1 MKRIMLIISYDGTNY
16 CGWQTQE
23 NGITIEEVL
32 NKCLSETLQ
41 EEICVIGA
49 SRTDSGVHAIG
60 NVAVFDTNTKIPA
73 DKMAFVLNKRL
84 PEDIRIQESKE
95 VELYFHP
102 RRCNS
107 RKTYEYQILNR
118 RFHLPL
124 KRLYSQFAY
133 VPLDVEKM
141 KSAAKYLLGEHDF
154 QSFCSARSQ
163 AEHTYRT
170 IYSLDVEKEGDMITI
185 RICGNGFLYNMVRI
199 IVGTLTKVGMGVY
212 SPEYVEEILEAK
224 DRRKAGPKAPAQGL
238 TLVGI
243 EFEEKLE
250 EKIMVEN
257 KECKYWILQNR
268 IEEEKLV
275 GILIERCEKEVLEG
289 LIERNTTQAFR
300 NGAKCVCMLMRK
312 EIGEEERKDCWK
324 IREYEYNRR
333 EMREEREIIDGFLE
347 VAGEKNLEKWEV
359 WWMGD
364 KR

>member
-1 MKRIMLIISYDGTNY
+1 M
-16 CGWQTQE
+16 
-23 NGITIEEVL
+23 
-32 NKCLSETLQ
+32 
-41 EEICVIGA
+41 
-49 SRTDSGVHAIG
+49 
-60 NVAVFDTNTKIPA
+60 
-73 DKMAFVLNKRL
+73 
-84 PEDIRIQESKE
+84 
-95 VELYFHP
+95 
-102 RRCNS
+102 
-107 RKTYEYQILNR
+107 
-118 RFHLPL
+118 
-124 KRLYSQFAY
+124 
-133 VPLDVEKM
+133 PLDVEKM

-347 VAGEKNLEKWEV
+347 AAGEKNLEKWEV

>member
-1 MKRIMLIISYDGTNY
+1 M
-16 CGWQTQE
+16 
-23 NGITIEEVL
+23 
-32 NKCLSETLQ
+32 
-41 EEICVIGA
+41 
-49 SRTDSGVHAIG
+49 
-60 NVAVFDTNTKIPA
+60 
-73 DKMAFVLNKRL
+73 
-84 PEDIRIQESKE
+84 
-95 VELYFHP
+95 
-102 RRCNS
+102 
-107 RKTYEYQILNR
+107 
-118 RFHLPL
+118 
-124 KRLYSQFAY
+124 
-133 VPLDVEKM
+133 PLDVEKM
-141 KSAAKYLLGEHDF
+141 KLAAKYLLGEHDF

-347 VAGEKNLEKWEV
+347 AAGEKNLEKWEV

>member
-1 MKRIMLIISYDGTNY
+1 M
-16 CGWQTQE
+16 
-23 NGITIEEVL
+23 
-32 NKCLSETLQ
+32 
-41 EEICVIGA
+41 
-49 SRTDSGVHAIG
+49 
-60 NVAVFDTNTKIPA
+60 
-73 DKMAFVLNKRL
+73 
-84 PEDIRIQESKE
+84 
-95 VELYFHP
+95 
-102 RRCNS
+102 
-107 RKTYEYQILNR
+107 
-118 RFHLPL
+118 
-124 KRLYSQFAY
+124 
-133 VPLDVEKM
+133 
-141 KSAAKYLLGEHDF
+141 
-154 QSFCSARSQ
+154 
-163 AEHTYRT
+163 
-170 IYSLDVEKEGDMITI
+170 EKEGDMITI